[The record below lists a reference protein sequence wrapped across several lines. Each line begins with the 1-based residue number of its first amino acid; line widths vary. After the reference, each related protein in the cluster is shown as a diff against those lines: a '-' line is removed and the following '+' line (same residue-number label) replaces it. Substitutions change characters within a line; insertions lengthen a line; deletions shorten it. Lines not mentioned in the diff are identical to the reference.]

1 MGKLKLLPALTEK
14 IPIDIIP
21 ENEICRIAPDDER
34 L

>member
-1 MGKLKLLPALTEK
+1 LTWK